1 MAPMTQLAMQPIAG
15 CSVMLPRRM
24 YPVSQ
29 PLPFRFTIVRGP
41 RLAVQRPPV
50 CRAAVSEY
58 ASPARLDKAG
68 LDKAGAAQAP
78 DAQNLAEPQVNAMF
92 SATDSEKEGWPR
104 WWQFG
109 RLLAK
114 GALVVFMAAALVGA
128 RACVS
133 ASPFLDFTIKL
144 WPPKLI
150 SWRHV

>member
-1 MAPMTQLAMQPIAG
+1 MAPITQLAMQPIAG

-29 PLPFRFTIVRGP
+29 PLPLRFTTVRGP

-58 ASPARLDKAG
+58 ASPARLDT
-68 LDKAGAAQAP
+68 AP
-78 DAQNLAEPQVNAMF
+78 DAQNLAEPQINAMF

-128 RACVS
+128 HASVS
-133 ASPFLDFTIKL
+133 ASL
-144 WPPKLI
+144 
-150 SWRHV
+150 S